1 MQPVARIPLNDPQ
14 RLHFEVI
21 LASLEKALSRIEQV
35 SMGMEHAD
43 CRLTR
48 MDDDLPA
55 NFQER
60 AALISAAA
68 AARKRTA

>member
-55 NFQER
+55 NF
-60 AALISAAA
+60 
-68 AARKRTA
+68 